1 LTGAPRC
8 ATDIVTL
15 RTLALRTLPLV
26 TARTFRHQLLPS
38 AQQGSHRIGAE
49 VKGPAWAWRRRRER
63 AKMGGALSSLGKQ
76 KLNVLVVGLDNS
88 GKTTIINSIKPSKFT
103 TQEVVPTVGFQV
115 EQFSKAGLNFT
126 MFDMSGAGKYRSLW
140 ESYYKDTEA
149 IIFVIDSADELRMTV
164 VKDELNSLLMHK
176 DLPSGVPVLFF
187 ANKKDL
193 PTSMPPG
200 HCAQVLQLEE
210 IQDRP
215 WQIWHCNAL
224 TGEGVDDGFA
234 WLADTVRK
242 RRTK

>member
-1 LTGAPRC
+1 MRLCPRPLHVHLPGA
-8 ATDIVTL
+8 
-15 RTLALRTLPLV
+15 
-26 TARTFRHQLLPS
+26 Q
-38 AQQGSHRIGAE
+38 
-49 VKGPAWAWRRRRER
+49 
-63 AKMGGALSSLGKQ
+63 
-76 KLNVLVVGLDNS
+76 LNVLVVGLDNS

-149 IIFVIDSADELRMTV
+149 IIFVIDSADELRCDGRGNDSCKSRCGMRRTRAPSGRRARTHASTERARYRSVARPCRMTV

-200 HCAQVLQLEE
+200 CALCSL
-210 IQDRP
+210 P
-215 WQIWHCNAL
+215 
-224 TGEGVDDGFA
+224 
-234 WLADTVRK
+234 
-242 RRTK
+242 RRFCSRYRFHSMTR